1 MEYSKE
7 CQCFYCRLLYEPVA
21 IGHVS
26 KRSGQKQLGAHA
38 HSLFPVRPAGAVQ
51 ACHRELCRGGASGA
65 ASGEL

>member
-1 MEYSKE
+1 
-7 CQCFYCRLLYEPVA
+7 LD
-21 IGHVS
+21 VS